1 MKMGTCD
8 LCQTKGPIEPCEFCG
23 ANACS
28 SDRTWGVCADD
39 HEHLMQWC
47 MDCEEIL
54 AKQKRAYRLVCRECS
69 SGDDLP
75 AALEHD
81 INRRWKKKNQKP
93 TGTIT
98 QSDLRKLMWNTLE
111 LMQDFQHAGV
121 VDLDIDDFVYSVE
134 PHDMIED
141 FDVYFPALQ
150 SAMIDLDIEI
160 SIEEIGAYDSGSI
173 MINWSDD
180 FDDILDEMSNF

>member
-1 MKMGTCD
+1 
-8 LCQTKGPIEPCEFCG
+8 
-23 ANACS
+23 
-28 SDRTWGVCADD
+28 
-39 HEHLMQWC
+39 
-47 MDCEEIL
+47 
-54 AKQKRAYRLVCRECS
+54 
-69 SGDDLP
+69 
-75 AALEHD
+75 
-81 INRRWKKKNQKP
+81 
-93 TGTIT
+93 
-98 QSDLRKLMWNTLE
+98 MWNTLE

>member
-1 MKMGTCD
+1 M
-8 LCQTKGPIEPCEFCG
+8 
-23 ANACS
+23 
-28 SDRTWGVCADD
+28 
-39 HEHLMQWC
+39 
-47 MDCEEIL
+47 IL
-54 AKQKRAYRLVCRECS
+54 FIQ
-69 SGDDLP
+69 
-75 AALEHD
+75 
-81 INRRWKKKNQKP
+81 
-93 TGTIT
+93 
-98 QSDLRKLMWNTLE
+98 
-111 LMQDFQHAGV
+111 F
-121 VDLDIDDFVYSVE
+121 E